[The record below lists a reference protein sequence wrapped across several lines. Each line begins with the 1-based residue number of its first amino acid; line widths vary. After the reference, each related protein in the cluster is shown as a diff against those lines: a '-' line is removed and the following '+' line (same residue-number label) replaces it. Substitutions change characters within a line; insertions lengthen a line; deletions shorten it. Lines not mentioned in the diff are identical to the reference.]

1 MSGRRVK
8 TGFKV
13 VVVLLVGILVQT
25 TFGADLRVNNI
36 APDFMLLLAVCAGY
50 VGGPDEGAVV
60 GFAAGLLSDLFLQ
73 GTPFGLSAL
82 AGCLAGFAAGWAR
95 TNFFRLRLWLV
106 PAIAAAGTAL
116 GVVLFVIIGYLVG
129 QAQLVAPG
137 KRWLV
142 EVVVIEATYAALFS
156 LPAVG
161 LMYWALGARSAAPQ
175 TLAPGTPVAA
185 SELPSRRRGSVRSRR
200 RRRVRAKVG

>member
-1 MSGRRVK
+1 M
-8 TGFKV
+8 
-13 VVVLLVGILVQT
+13 
-25 TFGADLRVNNI
+25 
-36 APDFMLLLAVCAGY
+36 
-50 VGGPDEGAVV
+50 
-60 GFAAGLLSDLFLQ
+60 
-73 GTPFGLSAL
+73 
-82 AGCLAGFAAGWAR
+82 
-95 TNFFRLRLWLV
+95 RLRLALV

-116 GVVLFVIIGYLVG
+116 GVVLFVVIGYLVG

-161 LMYWALGARSAAPQ
+161 LMYWALGARTARTAVAPVM
-175 TLAPGTPVAA
+175 TAGASVAA
-185 SELPSRRRGSVRSRR
+185 SDLPSRRRGSVRSRR